1 MTELNQKYLE
11 KRGAIEKRLQ
21 EFRDIYAEP
30 DDVIFEELCFCLLTP
45 QTKAKSAAK
54 VIEKLNEKN
63 LLLTGSAEE
72 IKKWMAAIRFNNN
85 KANYII
91 GARELLMENG
101 NLEIKKHIEDAPDV
115 FAVRNWLVKNIKGYG
130 MKEASHFLRNIGF
143 GDDIAILD
151 RHILKNMVKY
161 GVIPEVPS
169 SLTEKKYLE
178 LEKKLIE
185 FSKNNGIPPAHLDL
199 VWWSEETGEI
209 FK

>member
-54 VIEKLNEKN
+54 VIEKLKEKN

>member
-1 MTELNQKYLE
+1 MSLMFMTELNQKYLE

-54 VIEKLNEKN
+54 VIEKLKEKN

-151 RHILKNMVKY
+151 RHILKNIVKY

-169 SLTEKKYLE
+169 SVTEKK
-178 LEKKLIE
+178 I
-185 FSKNNGIPPAHLDL
+185 S
-199 VWWSEETGEI
+199 
-209 FK
+209 

>member
-1 MTELNQKYLE
+1 MQLKEIYEQ

-21 EFRDIYAEP
+21 EFRQVYNQP
-30 DDVIFEELCFCLLTP
+30 DEVIFEELCFCLLTP

-54 VIEKLNEKN
+54 VIEKLKEKN

-72 IKKWMAAIRFNNN
+72 IKKWMAPIRFNNN
-85 KANYII
+85 KSQYIVE
-91 GARELLMENG
+91 ARKLLMENG
-101 NLEIKKHIEDAPDV
+101 TLEIKKHIDDAPDI
-115 FAVRNWLVKNIKGYG
+115 FAARNWLVKNIKGYG
-130 MKEASHFLRNIGF
+130 LKEASHFLRNIGF

-161 GVIPEVPS
+161 GVISEVPA

-178 LEKKLIE
+178 IEKKLIE